1 VLVVRWLTRDGVE
14 NSGWRLY
21 WSNSGLVV
29 SQINGKIT
37 RTYRFQADV
46 SRMQVKCPVTLSLH
60 LTFLYLVGS
69 VKNLVFTYVKHAH
82 PIQNVEYIRER

>member
-1 VLVVRWLTRDGVE
+1 M
-14 NSGWRLY
+14 
-21 WSNSGLVV
+21 

-37 RTYRFQADV
+37 RTYRFQADA
-46 SRMQVKCPVTLSLH
+46 SRMQVWSPVTLSLH

-82 PIQNVEYIRER
+82 QIQNVEYIRERQIYIVAFDERHT